1 MASQQGS
8 LTMDGAAFPWV
19 LEHLLAYPG
28 TYEIP
33 LRTMYTLNVNA
44 QTPRHKKSS
53 SNSSSTPGNAFPRS
67 TNTSQEEQQ
76 KMNTASVAEQLRANV
91 MQHITQLPSQPTS
104 LPPSFITTFVRRC
117 FPPQLDLV
125 DFPQAVTAL
134 DYLKDLEDRRR
145 REVLAAFDKLEIPRA
160 DLGQRDKI
168 AKKYPGCIR
177 WVEATEEKERKVQ
190 ALYTQVYIGL
200 RRWAMINEMSLTPF
214 NKPNCLSML
223 NTLYPPSISQGSQA
237 VLPTAQL
244 TPQILAEQRRGFFRY
259 VTAVEKNGAPVLSCL
274 MEQHRRHGENTG
286 WPSLRETLDNYLRMA
301 NNVIEECL
309 EITTGNAT
317 SPTASSFG
325 SVDTYD
331 SSNERRVDSGV
342 SFGSS
347 GSSKRNSDQSHQTR
361 PSTSSSFSTHTHSRK
376 TSKDKQGLHIPAED
390 EGSFS
395 MKPVGSTLERIAR
408 ELRKIKSRSNM
419 REQSRPRTAHV
430 LRTSNE
436 DVTIQDNTQ
445 LEQPPTASPG
455 RTLRLKKSLKKMRS
469 NGTLRDQSRANGHTE
484 DIDAGFEDVLA
495 FDAEEMRRRREIW
508 EAKER
513 RKASD
518 AGLSGQAA

>member
-1 MASQQGS
+1 
-8 LTMDGAAFPWV
+8 MDGAAFPWI

-44 QTPRHKKSS
+44 QTPRHKKSAS
-53 SNSSSTPGNAFPRS
+53 DSSSTPGNAFPRS
-67 TNTSQEEQQ
+67 TNISQEEQQ
-76 KMNTASVAEQLRANV
+76 QLNTASVAEQLRANV
-91 MQHITQLPSQPTS
+91 MQHITHLPSQPSS

-160 DLGQRDKI
+160 DLGQREKI

-177 WVEATEEKERKVQ
+177 WVELTEEKERKVQ

-223 NTLYPPSISQGSQA
+223 NTLHPPSISQGLQA
-237 VLPTAQL
+237 ALPTAQL
-244 TPQILAEQRRGFFRY
+244 TPQILADQRKSFFRY
-259 VTAVEKNGAPVLSCL
+259 VTAVEKKGTPVLSCL
-274 MEQHRRHGENTG
+274 MKQHSRPGETSG
-286 WPSLRETLDNYLRMA
+286 WPSVRETLDNYLRMA
-301 NNVIEECL
+301 NTVIEECL

-317 SPTASSFG
+317 SPTAASFG

-331 SSNERRVDSGV
+331 SNKERRVDSGV

-347 GSSKRNSDQSHQTR
+347 GSSKRNSDQSHGTR
-361 PSTSSSFSTHTHSRK
+361 PSTSSSLSTHTHSRK
-376 TSKDKQGLHIPAED
+376 TSKDKQGLQNPAED
-390 EGSFS
+390 ESFFS

-408 ELRKIKSRSNM
+408 ELRKIKSRNNM
-419 REQSRPRTAHV
+419 REQSRPRTAHAV
-430 LRTSNE
+430 KTNSE
-436 DVTIQDNTQ
+436 DITMQDTAQ
-445 LEQPPTASPG
+445 PEQPPSASPG
-455 RTLRLKKSLKKMRS
+455 RTLRLRKSLKKMRS
-469 NGTLRDQSRANGHTE
+469 NSILKDQSAAQSTSRA
-484 DIDAGFEDVLA
+484 DDVDSRYEGVPV

-518 AGLSGQAA
+518 AGPSGQAA